1 MRKWQKIQQR
11 VDLETY
17 LDLTTEGEQMG
28 DWTNR
33 VKHLEE
39 AHRVL
44 DLKLNEM
51 ERHPHVDESKVAELK
66 RQKLKYKDEIQKLQ
80 QQHKGKV

>member
-1 MRKWQKIQQR
+1 MGKWTIH
-11 VDLETY
+11 
-17 LDLTTEGEQMG
+17 
-28 DWTNR
+28 

-44 DLKLNEM
+44 ELKLNEM

-66 RQKLKYKDEIQKLQ
+66 KMKLQYKDDIQKLEL
-80 QQHKGKV
+80 QHKDKA